1 MKLTSLVTFFLMAI
15 LLISPLSSRSALAS
29 AWEGIWF
36 TCEFAQSQRAPDD
49 GCQMFDDEG
58 FAYEGGQLFYLRMIG
73 STETACRG
81 EKQGQCFKR
90 SLPAISVT
98 KKDVAEV
105 RIEGDTLI
113 ARYLGCDQSYRIAAE
128 EGFMAVFPNKK
139 TCFWSRDRHFYI
151 ARYEGEL
158 TVITP

>member
-1 MKLTSLVTFFLMAI
+1 MKRTSLFSFFLMSIFLAGS
-15 LLISPLSSRSALAS
+15 LPYHTALANP
-29 AWEGIWF
+29 WEGIWF
-36 TCEFAQSQRAPDD
+36 TCEFAQSQRAPDE

-58 FAYEGGQLFYLRMIG
+58 FSYKDGQLSYLRMKG

-90 SLPAISVT
+90 NTPAISVT
-98 KKDVAEV
+98 TKEVAEI

-113 ARYLGCDQSYRIAAE
+113 ARYLGCDQSYRIAAQ
-128 EGFMAVFPNKK
+128 EGYMAVFPNKK

-151 ARYEGEL
+151 ARYEGDI